1 MFAKRLTR
9 SRLSSRSGSDDG
21 QAAIRGTWSEARDGR
36 GSPEVDVVDA
46 LKESFS
52 EQRVKCFSAS
62 TFVERPEATGLRQ
75 GQCDSGVLLE
85 LVADLS
91 E

>member
-1 MFAKRLTR
+1 MTFCH
-9 SRLSSRSGSDDG
+9 RSGSDDG
-21 QAAIRGTWSEARDGR
+21 QTTIRRSWSEARDRR

-52 EQRVKCFSAS
+52 EQRVKSFSAS

-75 GQCDSGVLLE
+75 GQRDSGVLLE
-85 LVADLS
+85 LAADLS

>member
-1 MFAKRLTR
+1 VFAKRLTR

-21 QAAIRGTWSEARDGR
+21 QATIRGSWPEARDGR
-36 GSPEVDVVDA
+36 GGPEVDVVDA
-46 LKESFS
+46 LKESFG
-52 EQRVKCFSAS
+52 EQCVKCFRAS

-75 GQCDSGVLLE
+75 GQRDSGVLLE
-85 LVADLS
+85 LAADLS